1 MLSRPEEPAADP
13 TPPPAGPRVLLV
25 DGNEHDLKHFTML
38 LQEMDFSVWAF
49 TDYREGERFLAEG
62 NFDLVIVGQGG
73 SDSESSRLAL
83 FTLGRERY
91 TPVVVL
97 TRSPEIEGYI
107 RAMQLGVVEY
117 LAKTPD
123 CGRVPTSGADPFSA
137 AASARVRRHCLQIG
151 ADPKTGARK
160 LSEGLGRGFSQ
171 IAPDSDGEQRVPL
184 R

>member
-1 MLSRPEEPAADP
+1 MEMLSRPEEPAADP

-62 NFDLVIVGQGG
+62 NLDLVIVGQGG

-117 LAKTPD
+117 LQKHLTAAEFQQVVLTHSQPRRARESADIACKLEPIRRP
-123 CGRVPTSGADPFSA
+123 GR
-137 AASARVRRHCLQIG
+137 
-151 ADPKTGARK
+151 
-160 LSEGLGRGFSQ
+160 EN
-171 IAPDSDGEQRVPL
+171 
-184 R
+184 